1 MLIWHVGVAI
11 VEPKFFLIS
20 LILKT
25 IKCHKKYTVVKKRK
39 GRNSAIGN
47 CLKFEH
53 KKKVNAVVDLAYMNE
68 WMNDEP

>member
-25 IKCHKKYTVVKKRK
+25 IKCHKNIQWSEGTQFCHWQLFEIRAQKESKRC
-39 GRNSAIGN
+39 RRFS
-47 CLKFEH
+47 LYER
-53 KKKVNAVVDLAYMNE
+53 M
-68 WMNDEP
+68 DER